1 MLTDPRFSTE
11 AARLENDD
19 ALVERLQEVFSTR
32 YPAEWEQLLIA
43 EDVACVEVEES
54 GMFNFYSQ
62 DPHVA
67 ENDFILP
74 AETLRIGSYWRYG
87 PVVNLSRTPSR
98 VGSGPLRG
106 QHTRSLLAE
115 VGYSEQ
121 EIDELYEKQVVGS
134 EEPTKW
140 DDEAGH

>member
-1 MLTDPRFSTE
+1 
-11 AARLENDD
+11 
-19 ALVERLQEVFSTR
+19 
-32 YPAEWEQLLIA
+32 
-43 EDVACVEVEES
+43 
-54 GMFNFYSQ
+54 MFNFYSQ

-67 ENDFILP
+67 ENNFIQP
-74 AETLRIGSYWRYG
+74 AESLRIGSYWRYG

-134 EEPTKW
+134 EEPTVW
-140 DDEAGH
+140 DEEAGH

>member
-1 MLTDPRFSTE
+1 
-11 AARLENDD
+11 
-19 ALVERLQEVFSTR
+19 
-32 YPAEWEQLLIA
+32 
-43 EDVACVEVEES
+43 
-54 GMFNFYSQ
+54 MFNFYSQ
-62 DPHVA
+62 DPQVSA
-67 ENDFILP
+67 NEFIQP

-106 QHTRSLLAE
+106 EHTRSLLQE
-115 VGYSEQ
+115 LGYSSNR
-121 EIDELYEKQVVGS
+121 IDELYAMKIVDS